1 MKLKIVV
8 IFIVSVFFLQPAL
21 AQTVIKVK
29 DPYVLLKF
37 DKGFDAQ
44 KGDILYIYRNLENGK
59 RVVVA
64 KVSVM
69 AVKKDLCAV
78 KIIKKSKR
86 HPLALGDLAK
96 KPSSGISP
104 EIDEQTFAS
113 VKKEQNRPA
122 SVSIINSSENR
133 NHLITYLTASAGLVI
148 SGLGYYYYDQAGITA
163 SQHYSTTTE
172 YENLV
177 ILTDKY
183 DKRANYCFYI
193 GGGLIAAGLLHYFL
207 TNSTGYYPST
217 ASYNIMPVTSPG
229 FSGLSIAIPL

>member
-21 AQTVIKVK
+21 AQTVIKVN
-29 DPYVLLKF
+29 PYVLLKF